1 MRFILDYPYPYI
13 FGMITPMS
21 GHSKWSTIKRDKAI
35 NDAKRSQIFTKI
47 VRAITVAVKQGGGD
61 MDTNSALR
69 LAVDKAKEARMPKDN
84 IERAIQKGLGASSGD
99 ANFEEV
105 VYEGYGPSGVAFMVK
120 CLTDNK
126 NRTVADIRNIFSRG
140 EGSLGVLGCTSYI
153 FHSDPRTLVRGGRH
167 TVLID
172 NLGIAKKLENLYDL
186 LDDHD
191 DVTDVFANFDFTPEI
206 MEQL

>member
-1 MRFILDYPYPYI
+1 MILNCHNLCF

-21 GHSKWSTIKRDKAI
+21 GHSKWSTIKRDKAV
-35 NDAKRSQIFTKI
+35 NDAKRSQNFTKV
-47 VRAITVAVKQGGGD
+47 VRAITIAARQGGGD
-61 MDTNSALR
+61 VDANPALR

-84 IERAIQKGLGASSGD
+84 IERAILKGLGVSSGD
-99 ANFEEV
+99 AVFEEV
-105 VYEGYGPSGVAFMVK
+105 VYEGYGPHGVAFMVK

-140 EGSLGVLGCTSYI
+140 GGTLGVLGCTSYI
-153 FHSDPRTLVRGGRH
+153 FHSDPKNPSF
-167 TVLID
+167 TVTID
-172 NLGIAKKLENLYDL
+172 NLEIAKKLENLYDI

-191 DVTDVFANFDFTPEI
+191 DVTDVFANFDFPPEI